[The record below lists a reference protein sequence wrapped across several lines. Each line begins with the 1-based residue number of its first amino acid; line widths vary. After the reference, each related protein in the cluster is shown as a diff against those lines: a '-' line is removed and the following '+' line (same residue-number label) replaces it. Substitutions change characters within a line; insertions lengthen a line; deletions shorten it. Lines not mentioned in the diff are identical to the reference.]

1 MTRRVAMFVLNNLD
15 HDARVHRQAES
26 LAAAGFSVRIFAFFD
41 PPCRGFQRYP
51 AGYEVWRMDHRAQID
66 RLWSEWF
73 PRRRSARVENP
84 GPELR
89 LPPTRPAH
97 RPCPPPAP
105 RQLPLESSPQRRGHR
120 VFQRQ
125 INLRWWRAARDWR
138 PDICMAHDLDTLW
151 AAQATALSC
160 GAALVY
166 DNHEIWN
173 EQHFLGDREEIV
185 FWNQWEARLAP
196 SVDAWVTVN
205 RSLVEILRQRYGVS
219 ALAVHNCPQR
229 RQLRP
234 ELQGRLKERFQGRP
248 VAIFSGG
255 FQAGR
260 GLEEMVA
267 ASLLQKEVAI
277 VLQGFGPLEAG
288 LRRLAE
294 EQRAPVAFLPKA
306 PYRELTDLCCQADF
320 GVMPVLP
327 DCLNS
332 YYCSPNKMF
341 DYMMAGLAVVA
352 ADLPEMAALAKQ
364 CCNAFLYDAYSP
376 NDLAETLVRLSR
388 SPQLGEMAR
397 ASRRWAE
404 STYNWETESERL
416 VDLLRQ
422 LEERRRA
429 RQLVP
434 KIWVDP
440 QIPLL

>member
-1 MTRRVAMFVLNNLD
+1 MFVLNNLD
-15 HDARVHRQAES
+15 HDARVHRQAET
-26 LAAAGFSVRIFAFFD
+26 LTAAGFSVRIFAFFD

-51 AGYEVWRMDHRAQID
+51 AGYEVWRVDHRSQLD

-73 PRRRSARVENP
+73 PRRRREQQVEA
-84 GPELR
+84 GPPLQ
-89 LPPTRPAH
+89 LPRERPAQ
-97 RPCPPPAP
+97 RPCPPPPP
-105 RQLPLESSPQRRGHR
+105 RQLPLESTPQRRGHR
-120 VFQRQ
+120 IFQRQ
-125 INLRWWRAARDWR
+125 INLRWWQVARSWN
-138 PDICMAHDLDTLW
+138 PEICIGHDLDSLW
-151 AAQATALSC
+151 AAQATALTC

-173 EQHFLGDREEIV
+173 EQHFLSDREEIV

-205 RSLVEILRQRYGVS
+205 RSLAEVLRQRYGVT
-219 ALAVHNCPQR
+219 ATAVHNCPQR
-229 RQLRP
+229 QNLRP

-248 VAIFSGG
+248 VALFSGG
-255 FQAGR
+255 FQVGR

-267 ASLLQKEVAI
+267 AALLQQEVAI

-294 EQRAPVAFLPKA
+294 EQRAPVAFLPKT
-306 PYRELTDLCCQADF
+306 PYRELTNLCCQADI

-341 DYMMAGLAVVA
+341 DYMMAGLPVVA
-352 ADLPEMAALAKQ
+352 ADLPEMAALSQQ
-364 CCNAFLYDAYSP
+364 CGNAVLYDAYSP
-376 NDLAETLVRLSR
+376 NDLAEALVRMSA
-388 SPQLGEMAR
+388 SPQLAAMAA
-397 ASRRWAE
+397 ASREWAE
-404 STYNWETESERL
+404 STYNWEKESARL
-416 VDLLRQ
+416 VDLLKE

-429 RQLVP
+429 RRLIP

>member
-1 MTRRVAMFVLNNLD
+1 MRLAMFVFNNLD

-26 LAAAGFSVRIFAFFD
+26 LAAAGFTVRIFAFFD
-41 PPCRGFQRYP
+41 PPCFGFQRYP
-51 AGYEVWRMDHRAQID
+51 AGYDVWRMDHRSQLD

-73 PRRRSARVENP
+73 PKRRRVEATLS
-84 GPELR
+84 GPLLR
-89 LPPTRPAH
+89 LPECRPPQ
-97 RPCPPPAP
+97 RPCPPPPP
-105 RQLPLESSPQRRGHR
+105 RELPLESTPQRRGHR

-125 INLRWWRAARDWR
+125 INLRWWQAARHWQ
-138 PDICMAHDLDTLW
+138 PDLCIAHDLDALW

-173 EQHFLGDREEIV
+173 EQHFLSDREEIA

-205 RSLVEILRQRYGVS
+205 RSLVEVLRRRYGVE
-219 ALAVHNCPQR
+219 ALAVHNCPQK
-229 RQLRP
+229 QNLRP

-248 VAIFSGG
+248 VALFSGG
-255 FQAGR
+255 FHLGR

-267 ASLLQKEVAI
+267 AALLQKEVAV
-277 VLQGFGPLEAG
+277 VLQGFGPLEVP

-294 EQRAPVAFLPKA
+294 QQRAPVEFLPKA
-306 PYRELTDLCCQADF
+306 AYRDLTDICSQADI

-341 DYMMAGLAVVA
+341 DYMMAGLPIIA
-352 ADLPEMAALAKQ
+352 ADLPEMAALSKQ
-364 CCNAFLYDAYSP
+364 CENGVLYDAYSP
-376 NDLAETLVRLSR
+376 NDLAESLVALSG
-388 SPQLGEMAR
+388 SPRMREMAR

-404 STYNWETESERL
+404 STYNWESESARL
-416 VDLLRQ
+416 VDLLKQ
-422 LEERRRA
+422 LEERRLA
-429 RQLVP
+429 RRLNP
-434 KIWVDP
+434 KTWVDP
-440 QIPLL
+440 KIPLP

>member
-1 MTRRVAMFVLNNLD
+1 MFVFNNLD

-26 LAAAGFSVRIFAFFD
+26 LTAAGFLVRIFAFFD
-41 PPCRGFQRYP
+41 PPCRGFERFP
-51 AGYEVWRMDHRAQID
+51 AGYEVWRMDHRSQFD
-66 RLWSEWF
+66 RVWSEWF
-73 PRRRSARVENP
+73 PRRRRELSVEGAP
-84 GPELR
+84 PLQ
-89 LPPTRPAH
+89 LPPSRTPR
-97 RPCPPPAP
+97 RPCPLPPA
-105 RQLPLESSPQRRGHR
+105 RSLPLESTPQQRGHR
-120 VFQRQ
+120 VFLRQ
-125 INLRWWRAARDWR
+125 VNLRWWHGARPWK
-138 PDICMAHDLDTLW
+138 PDICIAHDLDALW

-160 GAALVY
+160 GSALVY

-173 EQHFLGDREEIV
+173 EQHFLSDREEIV

-205 RSLVEILRQRYGVS
+205 RSLAEVLRRRYGVE

-229 RQLRP
+229 RKLRP
-234 ELQGRLKERFQGRP
+234 KLRGCMKESFQGRP

-255 FQAGR
+255 FHLGR

-267 ASLLQKEVAI
+267 AALLQKEVAI
-277 VLQGFGPLEAG
+277 VLQGFGPLEAP

-294 EQRAPVAFLPKA
+294 EQRAPVHFLPKA
-306 PYRELTDLCCQADF
+306 PYRELTDLCSQADI

-341 DYMMAGLAVVA
+341 DYMMAGLPVVA
-352 ADLPEMAALAKQ
+352 ADLPEMAALGHQ
-364 CCNAFLYDAYSP
+364 CGNTVLYDAHSP
-376 NDLAETLVRLSR
+376 NDLAEKLVDLAQSPHLS
-388 SPQLGEMAR
+388 EMAR
-397 ASRRWAE
+397 SSREWAE
-404 STYNWETESERL
+404 TTYNWEKECARL

-429 RQLVP
+429 RQLNP